1 LFSKAAVRI
10 AVVGL
15 ATLGISSGL
24 ARPALAALKYGTY
37 ELSQFAASSR
47 LFECEALVI
56 SGIGFIGLAFLVR
69 RWQASAE

>member
-1 LFSKAAVRI
+1 VVSKAIVRI

-24 ARPALAALKYGTY
+24 ARPALAALKYGSY
-37 ELSQFAASSR
+37 ELSQLAASSK

-56 SGIGFIGLAFLVR
+56 FGFGFIGLAFLVR
-69 RWQASAE
+69 RWQVPAE